1 MIFFRRLIRFDPDA
15 LALGEAHFL
24 WFALHKYLYH
34 LYNTAKSDLCRRL
47 IQTKTPLSST
57 FFSPALTRSRG
68 ERESACEVQRNQEQR
83 EGKKEPLTI
92 MRIIYN
98 SYT

>member
-68 ERESACEVQRNQEQR
+68 ERIGSPHGLRNELTR
-83 EGKKEPLTI
+83 RKLLAEEEKKGL
-92 MRIIYN
+92 
-98 SYT
+98 